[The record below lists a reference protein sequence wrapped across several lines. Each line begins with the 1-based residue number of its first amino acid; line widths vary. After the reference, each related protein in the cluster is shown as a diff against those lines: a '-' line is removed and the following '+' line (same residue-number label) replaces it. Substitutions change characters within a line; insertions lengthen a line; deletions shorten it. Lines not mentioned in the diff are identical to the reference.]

1 MPDEPRHVGPAK
13 PALTLATDGRGRK
26 IKPLN
31 LESFKLRKG
40 DTLVVRVPA
49 YYFRSMTSKLAKDL
63 SEGISEGVNI
73 LVCATDFPVVA
84 HGPIPRQRKKSEA
97 T

>member
-13 PALTLATDGRGRK
+13 PALTVAAEVRGRK
-26 IKPLN
+26 IKSLN
-31 LESFKLRKG
+31 LEAFKLRKG
-40 DTLVVRVPA
+40 DTLVVRVPV
-49 YYFRSMTSKLAKDL
+49 YYFRSMTSDIVKSWA
-63 SEGISEGVNI
+63 EGLGEGVNI

-84 HGPIPRQRKKSEA
+84 HGPIPRRRKKLEA